1 MEQVENETIEI
12 DLLLEAIYR
21 KYGHDFRGYAK
32 PTVKRRI
39 NRRLQS
45 SGLSSISA
53 MQHKVLTDR
62 EFLNQLL
69 LDLSINVTEMFR
81 DPPFFKALRQCV
93 LPELASR
100 QMIKIWHAGCA
111 TGEEVYSMAIM
122 LAEAGLTN
130 KTRIYATDFNDV
142 VLDKAKQGIFP
153 AERIPLY
160 TSNYQQAGGVGS
172 FADYYTA
179 KYDSAIVSSSLKK
192 NIIFTNHNLVT
203 DSSFGE
209 MDLVICRNV
218 LIYFSKPL
226 QSQVLRLLSDSL
238 CEGGFLCLGN
248 RETISR
254 VGCGDEYEIVDS
266 KQRIHR
272 KKVNAFELKPV
283 AQEPRC
289 VTNSFIN

>member
-1 MEQVENETIEI
+1 MEHVENETIET

-32 PTVKRRI
+32 STVKRRI
-39 NRRLQS
+39 NRRLQL
-45 SGLSSISA
+45 SGLPSISA
-53 MQHKVLTDR
+53 MQHKVLNDR
-62 EFLNQLL
+62 EFLNQIL

-81 DPPFFKALRQCV
+81 DPPFFKALRQRV
-93 LPELASR
+93 LPKLASH

-130 KTRIYATDFNDV
+130 RTRIYATDFNDV
-142 VLDKAKQGIFP
+142 VLDRAKQGIFP
-153 AERIPLY
+153 VERIPLY
-160 TSNYQQAGGVGS
+160 TTNYQKAGGVGS

-179 KYDSAIVSSSLKK
+179 KYNSAIVSSLLKR

-218 LIYFSKPL
+218 LIYFNKSL
-226 QSQVLRLLSDSL
+226 QRHVLRLLSDSL

-248 RETISR
+248 KETISR
-254 VGCGDEYEIVDS
+254 TGCADEYEIVDS
-266 KQRIHR
+266 KQRIHK
-272 KKVNAFELKPV
+272 KKVTSFELEPV
-283 AQEPRC
+283 AQEPRGL
-289 VTNSFIN
+289 TNSFIN